1 MKLLFQLKRFP
12 SLVQL
17 LFFFLFYFIGSV
29 FILMYLHLL
38 PVLGV
43 TADSSA
49 SVLNMM
55 TATQIFGFL
64 LPSILFIK
72 LIPKNLGEFLLLKPI
87 DRKVD
92 YLWLLLLSLAVIL
105 AVSGLAQLLQ
115 YSSWGTT
122 ADELQKNRND
132 LENSALDLYHW
143 SQLPGRILVMALL
156 PAICEEIFFRGVLQ
170 RIIFSAT
177 KGRNMLLSIAF
188 TALIFASLHGSIYNM
203 LPIAAAGILLGWVYY
218 KTGNIW
224 YNILLHFLINGIQI
238 VITFFQEKEDMLENE
253 QLLYAV
259 LFLIL
264 GGIGIAAILKILLK
278 NRQSKT
284 AEWLIPNAVTD

>member
-1 MKLLFQLKRFP
+1 MNLLFQLQPFP

-17 LFFFLFYFIGSV
+17 LFFFLFYFIGNV
-29 FILMYLHLL
+29 FVLMYLQLL
-38 PVLGV
+38 PILGV

-122 ADELQKNRND
+122 ADELQKNRKD
-132 LENSALDLYHW
+132 LENNVLNMRHW
-143 SQLPGRILVMALL
+143 SQLPSRLFVMALL

-177 KGRNMLLSIAF
+177 KGRNMLLSIGF
-188 TALIFASLHGSIYNM
+188 TAIIFASLHGSLYNM
-203 LPIAAAGILLGWVYY
+203 LPIALAGIILGWIYY
-218 KTGNIW
+218 SSGNIW
-224 YNILLHFLINGIQI
+224 YNVILHFLINGTQI
-238 VITFFQEKEDMLENE
+238 IITYFQDKEEMLENE
-253 QLLYAV
+253 QILYAV

-264 GGIGIAAILKILLK
+264 GIIGITAILKNISK
-278 NRQSKT
+278 YKKSKT
-284 AEWLIPNAVTD
+284 AEWLIPNAVTE